1 MNEFLSASLCPSCAR
16 PVATTAG
23 TCLYCGAVLPAD
35 LQARAREN
43 ADRIRR
49 AETLPAL
56 SASALAPPGEPAR
69 RHFVLDV
76 ADASE
81 ATLVTAFAIS
91 AWEARQW
98 RAGPRYRLIRVA
110 GGDDAV
116 EDPPG
121 LLIHVLE
128 DAAVQ
133 RARNPLPVAAIDDT
147 RDAVICRTR
156 PDPEG
161 PLVAREIPPG
171 AIRLIVSA
179 PIRRERTPDAVL
191 LKRPPSVRLEDG
203 LLVHLHVDGEP
214 RPFEIDA
221 RRTAFEGDGPPSAF
235 MRTLA
240 LLRRLSETVP
250 LDDSFRLVVPALAPA
265 PDTDR
270 DLEGLRKAGRKSEKE
285 PRKPIHDNSSQFR
298 AYSAW
303 RGVLARDLP
312 PSAAGAR

>member
-1 MNEFLSASLCPSCAR
+1 MNESLSASLCPSCAR
-16 PVATTAG
+16 PVATTAA

-35 LQARAREN
+35 LRARAQEN

-56 SASALAPPGEPAR
+56 SASALAPATDPAR
-69 RHFVLDV
+69 RYFVLDV
-76 ADASE
+76 ADAAE
-81 ATLVTAFAIS
+81 ATLTDAFAIS
-91 AWEARQW
+91 VWEARQW
-98 RAGPRYRLIRVA
+98 RAGPRYRLIRVSTEDGA
-110 GGDDAV
+110 N

-121 LLIHVLE
+121 LRIHVLE
-128 DAAVQ
+128 EGAVI
-133 RARNPLPVAAIDDT
+133 RARNPLPVVAIDDSAE
-147 RDAVICRTR
+147 AVVCRTR

-161 PLVAREIPPG
+161 PLVSREIPSG
-171 AIRLIVSA
+171 AILLIVSA

-191 LKRPPSVRLEDG
+191 LKRPASARLEDG
-203 LLVHLHVDGEP
+203 LLVHLHVEGEP

-240 LLRRLSETVP
+240 LLRRLSEAAP
-250 LDDSFRLVVPALAPA
+250 LDDSFRLVVPALAPS

-270 DLEGLRKAGRKSEKE
+270 DLEGLRKAGHKPAKE
-285 PRKPIHDNSSQFR
+285 PRKPAHDNSSQFR

-303 RGVLARDLP
+303 RGVLARHLSP
-312 PSAAGAR
+312 PATGAL